1 MVENKGL
8 VKVIDIETS
17 ALLEEMLD
25 HSSFPYKLKPEAKLH
40 VVVIRDAYTD
50 ELFVAEGN
58 KITKEWMKES
68 LKGCK
73 YLVQHNGVKF
83 DLITLKLFGVLD
95 YSVGYLEE
103 SDTLFGEEVKI
114 IDTLIL
120 SRLFNPDRFGGH
132 SLSEWGQRTGCAKM
146 DFRGELIKRGII
158 PKDSPKGFEFKNYTP
173 LMTEYCI
180 LDTEVGKRTFFA
192 LMREKSE
199 YNGWDKAIKMEH
211 KLADL
216 AIRRESLG
224 FWFDNDLA
232 IKCVEDLTQKM
243 DELRNKVNPVLPP
256 KPMTKTELSNFTPP
270 NTQFLK
276 SGKPSTHIVK
286 FAERIGGKI
295 VENEEEKY
303 FIEFEGNHYEL
314 PFNLPLKTHV
324 EADIANLDHV
334 KMTLTDVYGWIPQEW
349 AERDFTK
356 DSKKQSLSY
365 EKRVVAFERWLKET
379 EEGKYKKLRLQI
391 GFENFKVKSVE
402 SFKEKVLER
411 LHEDFPVRLPTSPK
425 VRVGVEKELC
435 PNLVKLGE
443 QVSFANDFALYLTY
457 KHRKSSIAGGEIEDM
472 DFDEDIPNSG
482 FLSMYREEDGR
493 VPTPAIEIGANTSRY
508 RHIGVCNI
516 ARPTSVYGKELRS
529 LFGCGE
535 NAVFYG
541 FDYASIEARIMAHYV
556 FNYTDG
562 EELGKTFVAE
572 KPNDLHCYSEDTE
585 ILTENGWKTFGNLTV
600 GEKVAQVDYN
610 YNIEYVIPK
619 EIVWQ
624 RYTGDMVLIENKNI
638 SQFVTPNHRV
648 LYNTIKNKKLK
659 IKTADYFETVK
670 GTDIRIPLSG
680 NLLGG
685 LDIDTDIIRLIVATQ
700 ADGCLAKDCSAIQFS
715 FTKERKIARI
725 INILNSLGAPYSVT
739 KHIRKG
745 REEVTIRIKAS
756 SFSMLIRDFLTDN
769 KSFNNN
775 LLNLNKEGRETFIEE
790 LQYWDGTLNNG
801 NIIFDV
807 TDEKSVDIVQAICH
821 LTNMKSTKTS
831 FVRNTAWGVTTIFRC
846 FISGNTI
853 PHAGI
858 YKNVKRITNYD
869 GFVGCVAV
877 KSGLVVVRRKGRVF
891 LSGNTKM
898 AEVMGVPRS
907 EAKSINYGIIYGA
920 SWKKIQKMTG
930 KSDEESKRI
939 VDGFWNTAVALREF
953 KDKAL
958 KYWEST
964 DKKFVPA
971 IDGRKVNVRSPHSIL
986 NALFQSAAVIYAKYI
1001 AVMLMERL
1009 EKEHNLNIDPFIAK
1023 PDVCSMIEYHD
1034 EEDLYAD
1041 PKLFKF
1047 EVFETKEKAEDFVNN
1062 WQGEQLSAIG
1072 HSSKGYYICLPNV
1085 ISKATTESMRLLE
1098 SNLKINVPMGFEY
1111 MLGRTWYDC
1120 H

>member
-1 MVENKGL
+1 MEEQNKGL

-17 ALLEEMLD
+17 DLLEAMVD
-25 HSSFPYKLKPEAKLH
+25 HSSFPYKLKPDAKLH

-50 ELFVAEGN
+50 ELFVAEGD
-58 KITKEWMKES
+58 KITKEWMKEA

-95 YSVGYLEE
+95 YSVGYLGE

-146 DFRGELIKRGII
+146 DFRGELIKRGVI
-158 PKDSPKGFEFKNYTP
+158 PKDSPKGFEFRNFNP
-173 LMTEYCI
+173 IMTTYCI
-180 LDTEVGKRTFFA
+180 QDTEVSKRLFFA
-192 LMREKSE
+192 LMQEKGE
-199 YNGWDKAIKMEH
+199 YKGWDKAIKMEH

-216 AIRRESLG
+216 AIRRETLG
-224 FWFDNDLA
+224 FWFDKDLA

-243 DELRNKVNPVLPP
+243 EELQNKVNPILPP
-256 KPMTKTELSNFTPP
+256 KPMTKGELDKFTPP
-270 NTQFLK
+270 ATQFLK
-276 SGKPSTHIVK
+276 SGKPSTHVIK

-295 VENEEEKY
+295 VEDTEENYYIQYKGKEY
-303 FIEFEGNHYEL
+303 QL
-314 PFNLPLKTHV
+314 PFNLPLETHT
-324 EADIANLDHV
+324 EADISNLDHV
-334 KMTLTDVYGWIPQEW
+334 KSTLIDVFNWIPQEW

-365 EKRVVAFERWLKET
+365 EKRVIAFERWLKET
-379 EEGKYKKLRLQI
+379 QEGKYTKLRLKI
-391 GFENFKVKSVE
+391 ACENNKVKTVE
-402 SFKEKVLER
+402 DLHAKILEK

-472 DFDEDIPNSG
+472 DFDNEYPNSG

-493 VPTPAIEIGANTSRY
+493 VSTPAIEIGSNTSRY

-529 LFGCGE
+529 LFGCGDG
-535 NAVFYG
+535 AVFYG

-572 KPNDLHCYSEDTE
+572 KPNDLH
-585 ILTENGWKTFGNLTV
+585 
-600 GEKVAQVDYN
+600 
-610 YNIEYVIPK
+610 
-619 EIVWQ
+619 
-624 RYTGDMVLIENKNI
+624 
-638 SQFVTPNHRV
+638 
-648 LYNTIKNKKLK
+648 
-659 IKTADYFETVK
+659 
-670 GTDIRIPLSG
+670 
-680 NLLGG
+680 
-685 LDIDTDIIRLIVATQ
+685 
-700 ADGCLAKDCSAIQFS
+700 
-715 FTKERKIARI
+715 
-725 INILNSLGAPYSVT
+725 
-739 KHIRKG
+739 
-745 REEVTIRIKAS
+745 
-756 SFSMLIRDFLTDN
+756 
-769 KSFNNN
+769 
-775 LLNLNKEGRETFIEE
+775 
-790 LQYWDGTLNNG
+790 
-801 NIIFDV
+801 
-807 TDEKSVDIVQAICH
+807 
-821 LTNMKSTKTS
+821 
-831 FVRNTAWGVTTIFRC
+831 
-846 FISGNTI
+846 
-853 PHAGI
+853 
-858 YKNVKRITNYD
+858 
-869 GFVGCVAV
+869 
-877 KSGLVVVRRKGRVF
+877 
-891 LSGNTKM
+891 TKM

-930 KSDEESKRI
+930 KSDEDSKKI
-939 VDGFWNTAVALREF
+939 VGGFWDTALALREF
-953 KDKAL
+953 RDGAL

-971 IDGRKVNVRSPHSIL
+971 IDGRKIFVRSPHSIL

-1001 AVMLMERL
+1001 AVMLMQKL
-1009 EKEHNLNIDPFIAK
+1009 EKNHNLCIDPFIAK

-1034 EEDLYAD
+1034 EEDLYTN
-1041 PKLFKF
+1041 PKLFS
-1047 EVFETKEKAEDFVNN
+1047 FETFKTEDEAKEFVKN
-1062 WQGEQLSAIG
+1062 WEGEQLSAIG
-1072 HSSKGYYICLPNV
+1072 HSSKGYYVCLPNV
-1085 ISKATTESMRLLE
+1085 VSKSTVQSMRELE
-1098 SNLKINVPMGFEY
+1098 QKLKINVPMGMEY

>member
-1 MVENKGL
+1 MEENKGL
-8 VKVIDIETS
+8 VKIIDIETS
-17 ALLEEMLD
+17 SLLENMLD
-25 HSSFPYKLKPEAKLH
+25 HSSFPYKLKPDAKLH

-50 ELFVAEGN
+50 ELFVAEG
-58 KITKEWMKES
+58 KDITKEWMKES

-83 DLITLKLFGVLD
+83 DLIALRLFGVLD

-103 SDTLFGEEVKI
+103 PDTIFGEEVKI
-114 IDTLIL
+114 LDTLIL
-120 SRLFNPDRFGGH
+120 SRLFNPDRFGNH
-132 SLSEWGQRTGCAKM
+132 SLESWGQRTGCAKM
-146 DFRGELIKRGII
+146 DFRGELIKRGIV

-180 LDTEVGKRTFFA
+180 LDTEVGKRAFFA
-192 LMREKSE
+192 LLKEKSE
-199 YNGWDKAIKMEH
+199 YDGWEKAIKMEH

-224 FWFDNDLA
+224 FWFDKDLA
-232 IKCVEDLTQKM
+232 VKCVEDLTQKM
-243 DELRNKVNPVLPP
+243 DELRNKVNPILPP

-276 SGKPSTHIVK
+276 SGKPSTHIIK

-365 EKRVVAFERWLKET
+365 EKRVTAFERWLKET

-402 SFKEKVLER
+402 AFKEKVLER

-472 DFDEDIPNSG
+472 DFDEEIPNSG

-572 KPNDLHCYSEDTE
+572 KPNDLH
-585 ILTENGWKTFGNLTV
+585 
-600 GEKVAQVDYN
+600 
-610 YNIEYVIPK
+610 
-619 EIVWQ
+619 
-624 RYTGDMVLIENKNI
+624 
-638 SQFVTPNHRV
+638 
-648 LYNTIKNKKLK
+648 
-659 IKTADYFETVK
+659 
-670 GTDIRIPLSG
+670 
-680 NLLGG
+680 
-685 LDIDTDIIRLIVATQ
+685 
-700 ADGCLAKDCSAIQFS
+700 
-715 FTKERKIARI
+715 
-725 INILNSLGAPYSVT
+725 
-739 KHIRKG
+739 
-745 REEVTIRIKAS
+745 
-756 SFSMLIRDFLTDN
+756 
-769 KSFNNN
+769 
-775 LLNLNKEGRETFIEE
+775 
-790 LQYWDGTLNNG
+790 
-801 NIIFDV
+801 
-807 TDEKSVDIVQAICH
+807 
-821 LTNMKSTKTS
+821 
-831 FVRNTAWGVTTIFRC
+831 
-846 FISGNTI
+846 
-853 PHAGI
+853 
-858 YKNVKRITNYD
+858 
-869 GFVGCVAV
+869 
-877 KSGLVVVRRKGRVF
+877 
-891 LSGNTKM
+891 TKM

-1009 EKEHNLNIDPFIAK
+1009 EKEHKLNIDPFIAK

-1062 WQGEQLSAIG
+1062 WQGGQLSAIG
-1072 HSSKGYYICLPNV
+1072 HSSKGHYVCLPNV

>member
-17 ALLEEMLD
+17 SLLEKMLD
-25 HSSFPYKLKPEAKLH
+25 HSSFPYKLKPEAKSH

-50 ELFVAEGN
+50 ELFVAEGD

-83 DLITLKLFGVLD
+83 DLISLKLFGVLD
-95 YSVGYLEE
+95 YSIGYLDEP
-103 SDTLFGEEVKI
+103 DTLFGEEVKI

-224 FWFDNDLA
+224 FWFDKDLA
-232 IKCVEDLTQKM
+232 VKCVEDLTQKM
-243 DELRNKVNPVLPP
+243 DELRNKVNPILPP

-276 SGKPSTHIVK
+276 NGKPSTHIIK

-314 PFNLPLKTHV
+314 PFNLPLKAHV

-356 DSKKQSLSY
+356 GSKKQSLSY
-365 EKRVVAFERWLKET
+365 EKRVIAFERWLKET

-472 DFDEDIPNSG
+472 DFDEEIPNSG

-572 KPNDLHCYSEDTE
+572 KPNDLH
-585 ILTENGWKTFGNLTV
+585 
-600 GEKVAQVDYN
+600 
-610 YNIEYVIPK
+610 
-619 EIVWQ
+619 
-624 RYTGDMVLIENKNI
+624 
-638 SQFVTPNHRV
+638 
-648 LYNTIKNKKLK
+648 
-659 IKTADYFETVK
+659 
-670 GTDIRIPLSG
+670 
-680 NLLGG
+680 
-685 LDIDTDIIRLIVATQ
+685 
-700 ADGCLAKDCSAIQFS
+700 
-715 FTKERKIARI
+715 
-725 INILNSLGAPYSVT
+725 
-739 KHIRKG
+739 
-745 REEVTIRIKAS
+745 
-756 SFSMLIRDFLTDN
+756 
-769 KSFNNN
+769 
-775 LLNLNKEGRETFIEE
+775 
-790 LQYWDGTLNNG
+790 
-801 NIIFDV
+801 
-807 TDEKSVDIVQAICH
+807 
-821 LTNMKSTKTS
+821 
-831 FVRNTAWGVTTIFRC
+831 
-846 FISGNTI
+846 
-853 PHAGI
+853 
-858 YKNVKRITNYD
+858 
-869 GFVGCVAV
+869 
-877 KSGLVVVRRKGRVF
+877 
-891 LSGNTKM
+891 TKM

-1009 EKEHNLNIDPFIAK
+1009 EKEHKLNIDPFIAK

-1072 HSSKGYYICLPNV
+1072 HSSKDYYICLPNV

>member
-8 VKVIDIETS
+8 VKVLDIETS

-25 HSSFPYKLKPEAKLH
+25 HSSFPYKLKPDAKLH

-50 ELFVAEGN
+50 ELFVAEGD

-68 LKGCK
+68 LNGCK

-95 YSVGYLEE
+95 YSVGYLDEP
-103 SDTLFGEEVKI
+103 DTLFGEEVKI

-173 LMTEYCI
+173 VMTTYCI
-180 LDTEVGKRTFFA
+180 GDTEVGKRTFFA
-192 LMREKSE
+192 LMQEKSE

-224 FWFDNDLA
+224 FWFDKDLA
-232 IKCVEDLTQKM
+232 IRCVEDLTQKM
-243 DELRNKVNPVLPP
+243 DELRNKVNPILPP
-256 KPMTKTELSNFTPP
+256 KPMTKTELSHFTPP

-276 SGKPSTHIVK
+276 SGKPSTHIIK

-365 EKRVVAFERWLKET
+365 EKRVIAFERWLKET

-402 SFKEKVLER
+402 AFKEKVLER

-472 DFDEDIPNSG
+472 DFDEEIPNSG

-493 VPTPAIEIGANTSRY
+493 VSTPAIEIGSNTSRY

-572 KPNDLHCYSEDTE
+572 KPNDLH
-585 ILTENGWKTFGNLTV
+585 
-600 GEKVAQVDYN
+600 
-610 YNIEYVIPK
+610 
-619 EIVWQ
+619 
-624 RYTGDMVLIENKNI
+624 
-638 SQFVTPNHRV
+638 
-648 LYNTIKNKKLK
+648 
-659 IKTADYFETVK
+659 
-670 GTDIRIPLSG
+670 
-680 NLLGG
+680 
-685 LDIDTDIIRLIVATQ
+685 
-700 ADGCLAKDCSAIQFS
+700 
-715 FTKERKIARI
+715 
-725 INILNSLGAPYSVT
+725 
-739 KHIRKG
+739 
-745 REEVTIRIKAS
+745 
-756 SFSMLIRDFLTDN
+756 
-769 KSFNNN
+769 
-775 LLNLNKEGRETFIEE
+775 
-790 LQYWDGTLNNG
+790 
-801 NIIFDV
+801 
-807 TDEKSVDIVQAICH
+807 
-821 LTNMKSTKTS
+821 
-831 FVRNTAWGVTTIFRC
+831 
-846 FISGNTI
+846 
-853 PHAGI
+853 
-858 YKNVKRITNYD
+858 
-869 GFVGCVAV
+869 
-877 KSGLVVVRRKGRVF
+877 
-891 LSGNTKM
+891 TKM

-1009 EKEHNLNIDPFIAK
+1009 EKEHKLNIDPFIAK

>member
-17 ALLEEMLD
+17 SLLEEMLD

-50 ELFVAEGN
+50 ELFVAEGD

-95 YSVGYLEE
+95 YSVGYLDE

-224 FWFDNDLA
+224 FWFDKDLA
-232 IKCVEDLTQKM
+232 VKCVEDLTQKM
-243 DELRNKVNPVLPP
+243 DELRNKVNPILPP

-276 SGKPSTHIVK
+276 SGKPSTHIIK

-365 EKRVVAFERWLKET
+365 EKRVIAFERWLKET

-402 SFKEKVLER
+402 AFKEKVLER

-472 DFDEDIPNSG
+472 DFDEEIPNSG
-482 FLSMYREEDGR
+482 FLSMYREEDSR

-572 KPNDLHCYSEDTE
+572 KPNDLH
-585 ILTENGWKTFGNLTV
+585 
-600 GEKVAQVDYN
+600 
-610 YNIEYVIPK
+610 
-619 EIVWQ
+619 
-624 RYTGDMVLIENKNI
+624 
-638 SQFVTPNHRV
+638 
-648 LYNTIKNKKLK
+648 
-659 IKTADYFETVK
+659 
-670 GTDIRIPLSG
+670 
-680 NLLGG
+680 
-685 LDIDTDIIRLIVATQ
+685 
-700 ADGCLAKDCSAIQFS
+700 
-715 FTKERKIARI
+715 
-725 INILNSLGAPYSVT
+725 
-739 KHIRKG
+739 
-745 REEVTIRIKAS
+745 
-756 SFSMLIRDFLTDN
+756 
-769 KSFNNN
+769 
-775 LLNLNKEGRETFIEE
+775 
-790 LQYWDGTLNNG
+790 
-801 NIIFDV
+801 
-807 TDEKSVDIVQAICH
+807 
-821 LTNMKSTKTS
+821 
-831 FVRNTAWGVTTIFRC
+831 
-846 FISGNTI
+846 
-853 PHAGI
+853 
-858 YKNVKRITNYD
+858 
-869 GFVGCVAV
+869 
-877 KSGLVVVRRKGRVF
+877 
-891 LSGNTKM
+891 TKM

-1009 EKEHNLNIDPFIAK
+1009 EKEHKLNIDPFIAK

-1062 WQGEQLSAIG
+1062 WQGAQLSAIG
-1072 HSSKGYYICLPNV
+1072 HSSKGYYVCLPNV

>member
-8 VKVIDIETS
+8 VKVLDIETS

-25 HSSFPYKLKPEAKLH
+25 HSSFPYKLKPDAKLH

-50 ELFVAEGN
+50 ELFVAEGD

-95 YSVGYLEE
+95 YSVGYLDD
-103 SDTLFGEEVKI
+103 SDTLLGEEVKI

-158 PKDSPKGFEFKNYTP
+158 PKDSLKGFEFKNYTP

-211 KLADL
+211 KLTDL

-224 FWFDNDLA
+224 FWFDKDLA

-243 DELRNKVNPVLPP
+243 DELRNKVNPILPP

-270 NTQFLK
+270 PTQFLK
-276 SGKPSTHIVK
+276 SGKPSTHIIK

-295 VENEEEKY
+295 VENKEEKY

-314 PFNLPLKTHV
+314 PFNLPLKTHA

-334 KMTLTDVYGWIPQEW
+334 KMTLTDVYDWIPQEW

-356 DSKKQSLSY
+356 DSKKQSLPY
-365 EKRVVAFERWLKET
+365 EKRVIAFERWLKET

-391 GFENFKVKSVE
+391 GFESFKVKSLE
-402 SFKEKVLER
+402 AFKEKVLER

-472 DFDEDIPNSG
+472 DFDEEIPNSG

-572 KPNDLHCYSEDTE
+572 KPNDLH
-585 ILTENGWKTFGNLTV
+585 
-600 GEKVAQVDYN
+600 
-610 YNIEYVIPK
+610 
-619 EIVWQ
+619 
-624 RYTGDMVLIENKNI
+624 
-638 SQFVTPNHRV
+638 
-648 LYNTIKNKKLK
+648 
-659 IKTADYFETVK
+659 
-670 GTDIRIPLSG
+670 
-680 NLLGG
+680 
-685 LDIDTDIIRLIVATQ
+685 
-700 ADGCLAKDCSAIQFS
+700 
-715 FTKERKIARI
+715 
-725 INILNSLGAPYSVT
+725 
-739 KHIRKG
+739 
-745 REEVTIRIKAS
+745 
-756 SFSMLIRDFLTDN
+756 
-769 KSFNNN
+769 
-775 LLNLNKEGRETFIEE
+775 
-790 LQYWDGTLNNG
+790 
-801 NIIFDV
+801 
-807 TDEKSVDIVQAICH
+807 
-821 LTNMKSTKTS
+821 
-831 FVRNTAWGVTTIFRC
+831 
-846 FISGNTI
+846 
-853 PHAGI
+853 
-858 YKNVKRITNYD
+858 
-869 GFVGCVAV
+869 
-877 KSGLVVVRRKGRVF
+877 
-891 LSGNTKM
+891 TKM

-1001 AVMLMERL
+1001 AVMLMEKL
-1009 EKEHNLNIDPFIAK
+1009 EKEHKLNIDPFIAK

-1047 EVFETKEKAEDFVNN
+1047 EVFETKEEAEDFVNN

-1098 SNLKINVPMGFEY
+1098 SSLKINVPMGFEY